1 MGNGRNTLYSGNTYR
16 HGNMKEQKAIIE
28 AFRKTDV
35 EVRKMALATVVK
47 VRGSSY
53 RSPGARML
61 ISDDGKWVGSI
72 SGGCLEGD
80 ALRKAR
86 KVMSEQSPMTV
97 TYDTREDS
105 NQNLGIGLG
114 CNGIIDVLIEPVS
127 TRGVHNP
134 IALFERIL
142 SSGEPVALATVFSN
156 TPYQGEKFLIDAK
169 QQALVPFSQ
178 ADLMEVVLPDLS
190 KVFESKRSEAKQ
202 YNFRGDTLEIFVE
215 LIQPSI
221 SLMIF
226 GGGFDA
232 RPVSQLAKTMGWYVT
247 VTDECVAHI
256 APVFFPAA
264 DKLSLCSR
272 EFVDRDFNITPFTA
286 CVLMS
291 HNYEYDR
298 DVLKK
303 LLSSPAPYIGIL
315 GPRKRFEKMLDEF
328 TAEGLTLSGDDFH
341 RIHAPIGLDIGAEA
355 PDEIALSI
363 VSEIQGKFANRSGG
377 FLKYR
382 NAPIHQRDGKSD
394 QVFKQ
399 VYLSSEESRERKANG
414 E

>member
-1 MGNGRNTLYSGNTYR
+1 
-16 HGNMKEQKAIIE
+16 MKEQKAIVDAYQKIDVT
-28 AFRKTDV
+28 ARKT
-35 EVRKMALATVVK
+35 ALATVVK

-61 ISDDGKWVGSI
+61 ITDDGKWVGSI

-86 KVMSEQSPMTV
+86 QVMSDKVSLTV
-97 TYDTREDS
+97 TYDTSEDS

-114 CNGIIDVLIEPVS
+114 CNGVIDVLIEPVDPADAK
-127 TRGVHNP
+127 NP
-134 IALFERIL
+134 VKLFAQLL
-142 SSGEPVALATVFSN
+142 SSKEPVALATVFSN
-156 TPYQGEKFLIDAK
+156 TRFQAEKFLITANDEV
-169 QQALVPFSQ
+169 LIPFSS
-178 ADLMEVVLPDLS
+178 DKLNSTILPDLK
-190 KVFESKRSEAKQ
+190 KVFETKRSEAKS
-202 YNFRGDTLEIFVE
+202 YKLDEGVIEVFIE
-215 LIQPSI
+215 LIQPSV

-232 RPVSQLAKTMGWYVT
+232 RPVTQLAKSLGWSVT

-256 APVFFPAA
+256 APVFFPLA
-264 DKLSLCSR
+264 DRLSLCQR
-272 EFVDRDFNITPFTA
+272 EFIDRDFDITPFTA

-303 LLSSPAPYIGIL
+303 LLVTPTPYIGIL
-315 GPRKRFEKMLDEF
+315 GPRKRFDTMISEF
-328 TAEGLTLSGDDFH
+328 EAQGIRLSGDDLH
-341 RIHAPIGLDIGAEA
+341 RIHSPIGLDIGAEA
-355 PDEIALSI
+355 PDEISLSI
-363 VSEIQGKFANRSGG
+363 ISEIQGKFANRSGG

-382 NAPIHQRDGKSD
+382 NAPIHQRDAKSD

-399 VYLSSEESRERKANG
+399 VYLDGGSNTKTIG
-414 E
+414 K

>member
-1 MGNGRNTLYSGNTYR
+1 
-16 HGNMKEQKAIIE
+16 MKEQKAIIE
-28 AFRKTDV
+28 AYKKIDLSQRRV
-35 EVRKMALATVVK
+35 ALATVVR

-61 ISDDGKWVGSI
+61 IMDDGKWVGSI

-86 KVMSEQSPMTV
+86 KVMSDNVPLTV
-97 TYDTREDS
+97 TYDTSEDS

-114 CNGIIDVLIEPVS
+114 CNGIIDVLIEPVDNS
-127 TRGVHNP
+127 QPHDS
-134 IALFERIL
+134 IKLFERII
-142 SSGEPVALATVFSN
+142 SASEPVALATIFSN
-156 TPYQGEKFLIDAK
+156 SLYQSEKLLINKEK
-169 QQALVPFSQ
+169 QTLMSFADSKMNELVL
-178 ADLMEVVLPDLS
+178 ADLAE
-190 KVFESKRSEAKQ
+190 VFETKKSESKE
-202 YNFRGDTLEIFVE
+202 YIFEGTPVEVFVE
-215 LIQPSI
+215 LIQPSV

-232 RPVSQLAKTMGWYVT
+232 RPVSHLAKSMGWDVT

-256 APVFFPAA
+256 APLFFPSA

-272 EFVDRDFNITPFTA
+272 QFIDRDFHITPFTA

-303 LLSSPAPYIGIL
+303 LLKSVSPYIGIL
-315 GPRKRFEKMLDEF
+315 GPRKRFEKMIREFQDE
-328 TAEGLTLSGDDFH
+328 GIHLTSDDLH
-341 RIHAPIGLDIGAEA
+341 RIHSPIGLDIGAEA

-363 VSEIQGKFANRSGG
+363 ISEILGKFANRSGG

-382 NAPIHQRDGKSD
+382 NAPIHHRDTKSD

-399 VYLSSEESRERKANG
+399 VFLNG
-414 E
+414 GSTSKSIGK

>member
-1 MGNGRNTLYSGNTYR
+1 
-16 HGNMKEQKAIIE
+16 MKEQKAIIE
-28 AFRKTDV
+28 AFGKTDLAS
-35 EVRKMALATVVK
+35 RKVALATVVK

-61 ISDDGKWVGSI
+61 ITDDGKWVGSI

-86 KVMSEQSPMTV
+86 KVMTERLPLTV
-97 TYDTREDS
+97 TYDTSEAS
-105 NQNLGIGLG
+105 NQNLGISLG
-114 CNGIIDVLIEPVS
+114 CNGIIDVLIEPVNAD
-127 TRGVHNP
+127 TPHDPVR
-134 IALFERIL
+134 LFESL
-142 SSGEPVALATVFSN
+142 VSLEEPVALATVFSN
-156 TPYQGEKFLIDAK
+156 TNHQGEKLLIDTDG
-169 QQALVPFSQ
+169 QTMVSFSRPELNELVR
-178 ADLMEVVLPDLS
+178 PDLAS
-190 KVFESKRSEAKQ
+190 VFRTKRSEAKQ
-202 YNFRGDTLEIFVE
+202 YSFEQMELEVFVE

-221 SLMIF
+221 SVMIF

-232 RPVSQLAKTMGWYVT
+232 RPVSNLAKSLGWDVT

-256 APVFFPAA
+256 APVFFPTA

-272 EFVDRDFNITPFTA
+272 EFIDRDFKITPFTA

-298 DVLKK
+298 DVLKSILK
-303 LLSSPAPYIGIL
+303 SPAPYIGIL
-315 GPRKRFEKMLDEF
+315 GPRKRFDKMLAEFADENIR
-328 TAEGLTLSGDDFH
+328 LSSDDLH
-341 RIHAPIGLDIGAEA
+341 RIHSPIGLDIGAEA

-363 VSEIQGKFANRSGG
+363 VSEIQGKFSNRSGG

-382 NAPIHQRDGKSD
+382 DAPIHRRDAGTD

-399 VYLSSEESRERKANG
+399 VYLGGGLNTKSVNE
-414 E
+414 

>member
-1 MGNGRNTLYSGNTYR
+1 
-16 HGNMKEQKAIIE
+16 MKEQRAIVE
-28 AFRKTDV
+28 AFRKTDL
-35 EVRKMALATVVK
+35 ESRKLALATVVK

-86 KVMSEQSPMTV
+86 KVMHDQSPTTV
-97 TYDTREDS
+97 TYDTSEDS

-114 CNGIIDVLIEPVS
+114 CNGIIDVLIEPVR
-127 TRGVHNP
+127 TQHAYDP
-134 IALFERIL
+134 IAIFERLIP
-142 SSGEPVALATVFSN
+142 SKEPMALATIYSN
-156 TPYQGEKFLIDAK
+156 TNWQSEKLLVNSRGE
-169 QQALVPFSQ
+169 ALVAFSE
-178 ADLMEVVLPDLS
+178 ASLNAEVLPELK
-190 KVFESKRSEAKQ
+190 KVFDTRRSEAKTFQ
-202 YNFRGDTLEIFVE
+202 VDNETIDVFIE
-215 LIQPSI
+215 LIQPPI

-232 RPVSQLAKTMGWYVT
+232 RPVSQLAKSLGWEVT

-256 APVFFPAA
+256 APLFFPSA
-264 DKLSLCSR
+264 DRLSLCQR
-272 EFVDRDFNITPFTA
+272 EYIDRDFDITPYTA

-303 LLSSPAPYIGIL
+303 LLQSPAPYIGVL
-315 GPRKRFEKMLDEF
+315 GPRKRFDKMVTEF
-328 TAEGLTLSGDDFH
+328 HAEGIELSGEDLQ
-341 RIHAPIGLDIGAEA
+341 RIHSPIGLDIGAEA

-363 VSEIQGKFANRSGG
+363 IAEIQSKFSNRSGG

-382 NAPIHQRDGKSD
+382 NAPIHHRDAGD

-399 VYLSSEESRERKANG
+399 VYLHGGASAKSIG
-414 E
+414 Q

>member
-1 MGNGRNTLYSGNTYR
+1 
-16 HGNMKEQKAIIE
+16 MKEQKAIVD
-28 AFRKTDV
+28 AFRKKDLT
-35 EVRKMALATVVK
+35 VRNIAVATVVK

-61 ISDDGKWVGSI
+61 ISDDGTWVGSI

-86 KVMSEQSPMTV
+86 QVMADKKPIAV
-97 TYDTREDS
+97 TYDTSEKS
-105 NQNLGIGLG
+105 NQNLGIQLG
-114 CNGIIDVLIEPVS
+114 CNGIIDVLIEPVNH
-127 TRGVHNP
+127 TDPRNP
-134 IALFERIL
+134 IQLFERLI
-142 SSGEPVALATVFSN
+142 SSSEPVALATVFSN
-156 TPYQGEKFLIDAK
+156 TLYQGEKFLIAGK
-169 QQALVPFSQ
+169 QEILIPFSDEKLN
-178 ADLMEVVLPDLS
+178 ARVLPDLAR
-190 KVFESKRSEAKQ
+190 VFEIKKSEAKA
-202 YNFRGDTLEIFVE
+202 YNFEGTKLEVFVE

-226 GGGFDA
+226 GGGYDA
-232 RPVSQLAKTMGWYVT
+232 RPVSQLAKSLGWEVT

-256 APVFFPAA
+256 VPLFFPTA
-264 DKLSLCSR
+264 DKLSLCQR
-272 EFVDRDFNITPFTA
+272 EFIDRDFNITPFTA

-303 LLSSPAPYIGIL
+303 LLFSPSPYIGML
-315 GPRKRFEKMLDEF
+315 GPRKRFDKMVDEF
-328 TAEGLTLSGDDFH
+328 AKEGIRLSGNDLH

-355 PDEIALSI
+355 ADEIALSI
-363 VSEIQGKFANRSGG
+363 VSEIQGKFSNRSGG

-382 NAPIHQRDGKSD
+382 TTPIHHRDAKSD

-399 VYLSSEESRERKANG
+399 VYLDGGKSTKSINL
-414 E
+414 

>member
-1 MGNGRNTLYSGNTYR
+1 
-16 HGNMKEQKAIIE
+16 MKDLKTIVE
-28 AFRKTDV
+28 AFDKIDLTERKV
-35 EVRKMALATVVK
+35 ALATVVK

-61 ISDDGKWVGSI
+61 IADDGRWTGSI

-86 KVMSEQSPMTV
+86 QVMTDKKPIVV
-97 TYDTREDS
+97 TYDTREES

-114 CNGIIDVLIEPVS
+114 CNGVIDVLIEPIDEQDPK
-127 TRGVHNP
+127 NP
-134 IALFERIL
+134 IHLLKGIIQNNKPT
-142 SSGEPVALATVFSN
+142 GLATVFGGSY
-156 TPYQGEKFLIDAK
+156 TGEKLLIQEDGASK
-169 QQALVPFSQ
+169 DLLFSKSTLNNQ
-178 ADLMEVVLPDLS
+178 VQKDLNEVFS
-190 KVFESKRSEAKQ
+190 SKRSYAKTYQ
-202 YNFRGDTLEIFVE
+202 VDEQTIDVFIE

-232 RPVSQLAKTMGWYVT
+232 RPVSQLAKTLGWNVV

-256 APVFFPAA
+256 APVFFPQA
-264 DKLSLCSR
+264 DKLSLCHR
-272 EFVDRDFNITPFTA
+272 DFIDRDFDITPYTA

-303 LLSSPAPYIGIL
+303 LIKSPTPYIGIL
-315 GPRKRFEKMLDEF
+315 GPRKRFDKMKEEFEK
-328 TAEGLTLSGDDFH
+328 EGIILSSDDLH
-341 RIHAPIGLDIGAEA
+341 RIHSPVGLDIGAET

-363 VSEIQGKFANRSGG
+363 LAEVQSKFSNRSGG

-382 NAPIHQRDGKSD
+382 NAPIHQRDQKSD

-399 VYLSSEESRERKANG
+399 VYLAGTESRKALND
-414 E
+414 